1 MLSLIIPIYRN
12 EPNLEPLLAELGKL
26 NQQLGVDGSKLN
38 GLMEVVFVVDGSP
51 DRCQEIL
58 RRRLPAAPFASRLI
72 CLSRNFGSFSAITA
86 GLEAGAGDYFAVLA
100 ADLQEPPELIAQFY
114 DVLSHDQ
121 ADIVFGC
128 RARRSDPWLSQF
140 FSRLFWSIYG
150 AFIVAEMPR
159 GGIDVFGCT
168 RQVRDRLLSCPESDT
183 NLMALLLWLGFRRQ
197 FVPYD
202 RQARQAGESAWT
214 IRKKIKYA
222 LDSIFNFTDLPIQ
235 LLLSVGAIGIG
246 VGTVFAVV
254 LIVSR
259 LTGRITVPGYS
270 AIVLVIIFFGSL
282 TSLGLGIIGQYLW
295 LTLQNAR
302 RRPKYIIASCERF
315 LKSDP
320 ESDLESNG
328 NAQKQPPE

>member
-1 MLSLIIPIYRN
+1 MTLSLIVPIYRN
-12 EPNLEPLLAELGKL
+12 EPNLEQLLAAVGKL
-26 NQQLGVDGSKLN
+26 SQRLGGP
-38 GLMEVVFVVDGSP
+38 MEAVFVVDGSP
-51 DRCQEIL
+51 DRCQDIL
-58 RRRLPAAPFASRLI
+58 RQRLPSAPFPSRLI

-114 DVLSHDQ
+114 DILSHDQ

-128 RARRSDPWLSQF
+128 RARRSDPWLSAF
-140 FSRLFWSIYG
+140 FSRLFWWIYG
-150 AFIVAEMPR
+150 AFIVAGMPK

-168 RQVRDRLLSCPESDT
+168 RQVRDRLLGCPESDT
-183 NLMALLLWLGFRRQ
+183 NLIALLFWLGFRRQ

-202 RQARQAGESAWT
+202 RQARSVGESGWT
-214 IRKKIKYA
+214 IRKKIQYA
-222 LDSIFNFTDLPIQ
+222 FDSVFNFTDLPIR
-235 LLLSVGAIGIG
+235 LLLGVGALGIG

-254 LIVSR
+254 LIIFK
-259 LTGRITVPGYS
+259 LTGRIPVPGYS

-302 RRPKYIIASCERF
+302 RRPKYIVASAERF
-315 LKSDP
+315 VETAGP
-320 ESDLESNG
+320 EGRKGPQD
-328 NAQKQPPE
+328 

>member
-1 MLSLIIPIYRN
+1 MLSLIIPIYKN
-12 EPNLEPLLAELGKL
+12 EPNLEQLLAEVGKL
-26 NQQLGVDGSKLN
+26 SRKIGGP
-38 GLMEVVFVVDGSP
+38 MEVVFVIDGSP
-51 DRCQEIL
+51 DGCREIL
-58 RRRLPAAPFASRLI
+58 RQRLPAAPFPSRLI

-86 GLEAGAGDYFAVLA
+86 GLEAGAGDYYAVLA
-100 ADLQEPPELIAQFY
+100 ADLQEPPELISQFY
-114 DVLSHDQ
+114 DILSHDE

-128 RARRSDPWLSQF
+128 RVRRSDPWLSRF

-150 AFIVAEMPR
+150 AFIVAGMPK

-168 RQVRDRLLSCPESDT
+168 RQVRDRLLGCPESDT
-183 NLMALLLWLGFRRQ
+183 NLIALLFWLGFRRQ

-202 RQARQAGESAWT
+202 RQARRAGESGWT

-222 LDSIFNFTDLPIQ
+222 FDSVFNFTDLPIQ

-254 LIVSR
+254 LIISK

-270 AIVLVIIFFGSL
+270 AIVLAIIFFGSL

-302 RRPKYIIASCERF
+302 RRPKYIVASAERF
-315 LKSDP
+315 LETEGREGQIRPQD
-320 ESDLESNG
+320 
-328 NAQKQPPE
+328 

>member
-1 MLSLIIPIYRN
+1 MTLSLIVPIYKN
-12 EPNLEPLLAELGKL
+12 EPNLDQLLAEVGKL
-26 NQQLGVDGSKLN
+26 SQRLGGP
-38 GLMEVVFVVDGSP
+38 MEVVFVVDGSP
-51 DRCQEIL
+51 DRCQDIL
-58 RRRLPAAPFASRLI
+58 RRRLPSAPFPSRLI
-72 CLSRNFGSFSAITA
+72 CLSRNFGSFSAIAA

-114 DVLSHDQ
+114 DVLSQDQ

-128 RARRSDPWLSQF
+128 RARRSDPWLSEF

-150 AFIVAEMPR
+150 AFVIAGMPQ

-183 NLMALLLWLGFRRQ
+183 NLIALLFWLGFRRQ

-202 RQARQAGESAWT
+202 RQARQAGESGWT

-222 LDSIFNFTDLPIQ
+222 FDSIFNFTDLPIQ
-235 LLLSVGAIGIG
+235 LLLTVGALGIG
-246 VGTVFAVV
+246 VGTVFAMV
-254 LIVSR
+254 LIISKV
-259 LTGRITVPGYS
+259 TGRIPVPGYS
-270 AIVLVIIFFGSL
+270 AIVLAIIFFGSL

-302 RRPKYIIASCERF
+302 RRPKYIVASAERF
-315 LKSDP
+315 TETGGQ
-320 ESDLESNG
+320 ESR
-328 NAQKQPPE
+328 KRPPD